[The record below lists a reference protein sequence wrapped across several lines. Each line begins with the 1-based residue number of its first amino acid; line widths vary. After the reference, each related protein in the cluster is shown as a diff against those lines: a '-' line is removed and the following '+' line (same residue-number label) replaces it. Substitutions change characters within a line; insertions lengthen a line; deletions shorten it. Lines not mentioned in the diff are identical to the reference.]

1 LACLPATIHHGE
13 KDVPKETIVQ
23 VYHGGHDA
31 KTKKKTIEDLMSGD
45 CRVVVCTDAFGVGI
59 DIPDIEIVIQLGV
72 NTKLT
77 LMGLAQRIGRAAR
90 KPGMLGIAIIYIS
103 GNLLDSISKDWSKD
117 KEAWKGA

>member
-13 KDVPKETIVQ
+13 KDVPKEK

-31 KTKKKTIEDLMSGD
+31 KTKKKTIENLMSGD